1 MHLKHPDD
9 AAVLQASLKFE
20 QHLCDGD
27 FRRMEDVYAVLKNI
41 QKLDDEAEERHQA
54 ALALKQK
61 AVEAEAERQAKRRE
75 AEAAQNVIASLCTE
89 IESLGRRLGDNYSA
103 AMLGLMLSDVFA
115 SQRRY
120 EASQRRCEKPRDI
133 FRLYDPTGNSAKR
146 EKCLRSVDNCVTK
159 AIQHAAS
166 EKERT
171 VLHSVRNVI
180 RRLIWGDGNV

>member
-1 MHLKHPDD
+1 MYLKRTEDKHVAKAIAEFEGHLRNGHFGEWGNV
-9 AAVLQASLKFE
+9 AARLE
-20 QHLCDGD
+20 
-27 FRRMEDVYAVLKNI
+27 NI

-61 AVEAEAERQAKRRE
+61 AVEAEAERQAMRRD

-103 AMLGLMLSDVFA
+103 AMLGLMLSDVF
-115 SQRRY
+115 
-120 EASQRRCEKPRDI
+120 ASQRRCEKPRDI

-171 VLHSVRNVI
+171 ALRSVRNVI
-180 RRLIWGDGNV
+180 RHLIWGD

>member
-9 AAVLQASLKFE
+9 AAVLHASIKFE
-20 QHLCDGD
+20 QHLRNGGV
-27 FRRMEDVYAVLKNI
+27 RTAEDAYAALKNI

-61 AVEAEAERQAKRRE
+61 AVEAEAERQAMRRE
-75 AEAAQNVIASLCTE
+75 AEVAQNVIASLCTE

-103 AMLGLMLSDVFA
+103 AMLGLMLSDVF
-115 SQRRY
+115 
-120 EASQRRCEKPRDI
+120 ASQRRCEKPRDI

-171 VLHSVRNVI
+171 ALRSVRNVI
-180 RRLIWGDGNV
+180 RHLIWGD